1 MAPLSAEKMFKL
13 ITGESDYSLRPGI
26 LVTGKVIRN
35 AEFGSRVKLDGDIP
49 AFIPLR
55 NLADERVEAADDIV
69 QVGSVVTAVITE
81 VKKDHFTIDMSMRL
95 QDLKRAPSS
104 WERPASLPPLD
115 GHFDAAAAERI
126 EQAKQSERDAQIEDQ
141 SNRAK
146 GVDVPTRSKAGRF
159 SRRACAH
166 PAFRNA
172 KHEDVDRELRAAGES
187 MVGEA
192 LIRPSSKSSD
202 SLAVH
207 WVVKEKCIKLI
218 EVQEEDKDTEASI
231 GRRLKVKD
239 QVYESIDELL
249 GRHIS
254 PMNDHVEKL
263 VHHRKFMDRSE
274 DDVDETLKEMKQ
286 RTPRGEFYQLCW
298 LDMHPGYA
306 SLRYILTSQVKS
318 YTVGITPTGYTV
330 GPKSFRSIDQL
341 LNAFKEH
348 PRTFAAGRSSAS
360 VSSRSTLPST
370 VDESNRQSRWG
381 QPNKSLL
388 PPALPPPPPMPVVA
402 ARPPLP
408 VPYPQGFPPP
418 VSFSLWIRCQRVAT
432 VAYHIVLVKAPIRT
446 SSATKTPTTRDSATW
461 SASFRPASSS
471 STTSLR
477 FTSASTTRPPTSPS
491 AVQPTASTT
500 PT

>member
-26 LVTGKVIRN
+26 FVTGKVIRN

-55 NLADERVEAADDIV
+55 NLADEHVETADDIV

-81 VKKDHFTIDMSMRL
+81 VKKDHFTVDMSMKL
-95 QDLKRAPSS
+95 EDLKRAPSS
-104 WERPASLPPLD
+104 WERPASLPPMD
-115 GHFDAAAAERI
+115 FFFDTVGADRI
-126 EQAKQSERDAQIEDQ
+126 EQAKQAERDAQIEDQ

-146 GVDVPTRSKAGRF
+146 GVDVVTRSKPGRS

-172 KHEDVDRELRAAGES
+172 KHDEVNRELNDAGEG

-207 WVVKEKCIKLI
+207 WVVKRGSIKLI

-231 GRRLKVKD
+231 GRKLKVKD
-239 QVYESIDELL
+239 QVYGSIDELL

-263 VHHRKFMDRSE
+263 VHHRKFMDITE
-274 DDVDETLKEMKQ
+274 EELDEKLKEMKQ
-286 RTPRGEFYQLCW
+286 RTPQKEFYQLCW
-298 LDMHPGYA
+298 LEMHPGYA
-306 SLRYILTSQVKS
+306 SLRYILSSHVKS
-318 YTVGITPTGYTV
+318 YTIGITPAGFSL

-341 LNAFKEH
+341 LNEFKKN
-348 PRTFAAGRSSAS
+348 PRTVAASRSTAS
-360 VSSRSTLPST
+360 VTSRSTLPST
-370 VDESNRQSRWG
+370 VAETNRQSRWG
-381 QPNKSLL
+381 QPNKPIL
-388 PPALPPPPPMPVVA
+388 PPALPQPPPLPVVA

-418 VSFSLWIRCQRVAT
+418 VSFLKWICFQWNHLANEST
-432 VAYHIVLVKAPIRT
+432 LVKATVRT
-446 SSATKTPTTRDSATW
+446 SSTARTPTTWTASIR
-461 SASFRPASSS
+461 SASTSS
-471 STTSLR
+471 TSLR
-477 FTSASTTRPPTSPS
+477 FASTTTTRSPTSPPTIQPSASTE
-491 AVQPTASTT
+491 TT
-500 PT
+500 CLLAR